1 MTKYACQYKIIRFAP
16 YDETGEFANIGVALF
31 CPASRDLKFKLA
43 PKRFGRITSFFD
55 AMDPAVYKETIDHL
69 KVELERFQGF
79 VDVNTPVDLAKQVF
93 GSLMRE
99 KGSILRFSEMAVLLT
114 EDMDDALNGL
124 YDHHVQRKFI
134 TRTHR
139 EQNMVT
145 RLRDTLQRF
154 DLQRAFK
161 QCKLTDGLHEANF
174 PFVRGDSL
182 NPLGA
187 IKPLAFDQKA
197 KKGVVEN
204 ADQWYVKLRSLVD
217 ANVIDPEKL
226 LISMADPCLPD
237 SSDNDLVSGY
247 LKRIRSD
254 LSKLG
259 VNAVHVDDVQAVNAF
274 MQVQAD
280 IGNHMPSH

>member
-1 MTKYACQYKIIRFAP
+1 MSKYACQYKIIRFAP

-55 AMDPAVYKETIDHL
+55 AMDPAVYKGTIDHL
-69 KVELERFQGF
+69 NAELGRFQRF
-79 VDVNTPVDLAKQVF
+79 VDVDTPVDLAKQVF
-93 GSLMRE
+93 GDLMRE
-99 KGSILRFSEMAVLLT
+99 KGSILRFSDMAVLLT

-139 EQNMVT
+139 EQHMVT

-154 DLQRAFK
+154 DLQKAFK
-161 QCKLTDGLHEANF
+161 QSKLTDGLHEANF
-174 PFVRGDSL
+174 PFVRGESV

-197 KKGVVEN
+197 KKGVVES

-217 ANVIDPEKL
+217 ANVIDPEML
-226 LISMADPCLPD
+226 LVSMADPCLAD
-237 SSDNDLVSGY
+237 KADNDLVGGY

-254 LSKLG
+254 LNSLG
-259 VNAVHVDDVQAVNAF
+259 INAVRADDAGAVNAF
-274 MQVQAD
+274 MQIQA
-280 IGNHMPSH
+280 GLESQTLSH